1 LIANNNWIQLRVD
14 RALEAYD
21 LLSRNPQLSLNRN
34 GDQSIYV
41 KMADEEVPLLNAQL
55 VQHGFRVMELS
66 RRRESLEQVFLR
78 LTQEAR
84 TQSKQEPTEVS

>member
-1 LIANNNWIQLRVD
+1 MIANNNWIQLRVD
-14 RALEAYD
+14 RITEAYD
-21 LLSRNPQLSLNRN
+21 LLSQNPRLSLNRN
-34 GDQSIYV
+34 GDQFLYV
-41 KMADEEVPLLNAQL
+41 KLDEEEIPLVNAQL

-84 TQSKQEPTEVS
+84 TQSISDH